1 MVAVYVSVWDDG
13 IEIKTSCKYDSNTKV
28 VSEIECSDVDGLD
41 ILEDEYI
48 LLPDGTEVRDFI
60 NEDDIVHF

>member
-1 MVAVYVSVWDDG
+1 MNGTYVTIWDG
-13 IEIKTSCKYDSNTKV
+13 GTEISSNCKFNPDTKV
-28 VSEIECSDVDGLD
+28 VSEIEMVAVEGLD

-60 NEDDIVHF
+60 NEDYLK